1 MQTTSSTTSSKLGTP
16 KTVRFGGHDAE
27 FRPILGDNGKPIQYP
42 VSMQDRGMF
51 FPVFGMLEW
60 GGEDGHP
67 RAVVMSVYRETAA
80 DIDQHTRN
88 DGHPNRRFL
97 QLYRAPASRT
107 VDGREIDW
115 SVREIPIVDGPEES
129 DRGQSRMS
137 DGQTISY
144 KGYDPVRQ
152 RMVDIYLSKPG
163 WRYATEQD
171 VRDCITRAAANDVA
185 HRETTRLKDPRVML
199 GETMKQM
206 AGQFASGQ
214 SATMEASIDTL
225 AQAISKAL
233 RGEKPAEEKKK

>member
-1 MQTTSSTTSSKLGTP
+1 VQTSATTTSRLGAP
-16 KTVRFGGHDAE
+16 KEVRFGGHNAS
-27 FRPILGDNGKPIQYP
+27 FRPILGDDGKPLPYP

-51 FPVFGMLEW
+51 FPVFGMLGW
-60 GGEDGHP
+60 SGDDGQD

-80 DIDQHTRN
+80 DIDQHARA

-97 QLYRAPASRT
+97 QLYRAPSSRT
-107 VDGREIDW
+107 VDGRDIEW
-115 SVREIPIVDGPEES
+115 SIREIPIVDGPEES

-137 DGQTISY
+137 DGQTVSY

-185 HRETTRLKDPRVML
+185 HRESRRLADPRVML
-199 GETMKQM
+199 GETIKQLA
-206 AGQFASGQ
+206 AGQS
-214 SATMEASIDTL
+214 SSMTDSIDAM
-225 AQAISKAL
+225 AQAIAKAI
-233 RGEKPAEEKKK
+233 RGGADKPAEEKRK